1 MNDSVLYVI
10 LVLSSAASSVNAI
23 VISQS
28 PDLYT
33 ILSGRVVSLLS
44 LMYNFDTD
52 DRRDQ
57 SAAIYTIRSSL
68 ALISEK
74 APAFDPR
81 KGHQWQITK
90 PAVALTNIDKDET
103 DDIEE
108 EAGKANVEEDENQDL
123 IMRRALQT
131 TLATMN
137 FPS

>member
-1 MNDSVLYVI
+1 
-10 LVLSSAASSVNAI
+10 
-23 VISQS
+23 
-28 PDLYT
+28 
-33 ILSGRVVSLLS
+33 
-44 LMYNFDTD
+44 MYNFNADG
-52 DRRDQ
+52 RRIQ
-57 SAAIYTIRSSL
+57 SAAIYSIRSSL

-90 PAVALTNIDKDET
+90 PAVTATDVDKDESN
-103 DDIEE
+103 DMEE